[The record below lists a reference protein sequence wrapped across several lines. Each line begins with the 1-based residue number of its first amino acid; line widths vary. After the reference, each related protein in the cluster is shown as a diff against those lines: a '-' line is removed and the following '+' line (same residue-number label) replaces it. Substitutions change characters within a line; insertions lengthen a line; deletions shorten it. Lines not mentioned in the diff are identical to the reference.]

1 MSDVDKLA
9 EQIVE
14 RLKPH
19 LRPSNLEHDT
29 GGDRRTMIHIDDL
42 KKALQEAPIQIIHHS
57 PKDAATC
64 PNCKPELDD
73 MLNEAREQ
81 GRRIGRLTGK
91 QELMAR

>member
-9 EQIVE
+9 EQIAE
-14 RLKPH
+14 K
-19 LRPSNLEHDT
+19 LRPAFEKLPPGNKSHDENRQFT
-29 GGDRRTMIHIDDL
+29 AQLLREII
-42 KKALQEAPIQIIHHS
+42 KEAPIQIIHHS

-64 PNCKPELDD
+64 PNCRPELDA